1 MLGSSVS
8 FEILEGGLC
17 EHSEHRKPHVMVLNE
32 EGEKWFLF
40 IVSVHTHGYE
50 TRRLKSQNGTSQNG
64 SISVFKMRCLMMRVW
79 CVGGVCLFSIKPAA
93 LQKKNQ
99 IHPVL
104 LNM

>member
-1 MLGSSVS
+1 MS

-79 CVGGVCLFSIKPAA
+79 GGGGVGGVYS
-93 LQKKNQ
+93 Q
-99 IHPVL
+99 
-104 LNM
+104 